1 MLRDGEHLVQAD
13 FLPIRWQ
20 SPALGIWFEKT
31 EEAIKVFFPDQTPF
45 ETWTEAQ
52 LEVERAKLLLE
63 RTQQKYEAAQ
73 LAIDRERQRAE
84 AAEAE
89 LERLRQQSRSKEGD
103 FGSLPATNYPPPLI
117 TLSFESASSEARCS
131 ADFLFLPSPTP
142 STFCPTLA

>member
-84 AAEAE
+84 AAEAD
-89 LERLRQQSRSKEGD
+89 SS
-103 FGSLPATNYPPPLI
+103 AC
-117 TLSFESASSEARCS
+117 ASSRAARRVIS
-131 ADFLFLPSPTP
+131 DLYQPPTIPLPS
-142 STFCPTLA
+142 SH